1 MMKLSMSLIGKYLE
15 KFRPEYHIVNDT
27 LSISGVRFL
36 STSLETFSND
46 YVYIGDAKEYYQDNR
61 YKNALL
67 LTNGQNQLICHDA
80 NYEDL
85 FNEVLSSF
93 EFYNRIEQTLIMEAA
108 KGSKLSKLV
117 SIMGT
122 IYEDA
127 ILFFDME
134 GKLIASEHDSFLQ
147 EDMIYQE
154 LKQHKRMELN
164 SLGRTFFQQDGTISH
179 DLTDYPQQ
187 LFQKNETRG
196 TIAMYLKANQ
206 ERVGFLMLFPRNEL
220 NAATGIHLANLF
232 SQCSIMAK
240 EFTDTTSILTPKR
253 TILESLLRE
262 EKIPTPDVLQQLE
275 QSINMSKN
283 GCIILFQNQSIQN
296 YTIYRM
302 AERTLNQLQN
312 NISCEYQ
319 NSMVI
324 LTAVSNRKSILKCL
338 KENLIYGKYTIGIS
352 MTIQTAKQIPMAYR
366 QAQFALKNGSNL
378 GIYHCKDFALEYLI
392 QNLKNQEMAMEL
404 LHPLIG
410 ILKQYDQDNHTK
422 LYQTLR
428 TYLLNNSS
436 QIKTAEA
443 LNVHLN
449 TLKYRLKRIEEIDHI
464 NFSNFSKEKE
474 LFYLRLSIEMLD
486 SI

>member
-15 KFRPEYHIVNDT
+15 KFHPEYHIVNDT

-36 STSLETFSND
+36 STSLETFSKD
-46 YVYIGDAKEYYQDNR
+46 YVYIGDAKEYYQDSR
-61 YKNALL
+61 YQNALL
-67 LTNGQNQLICHDA
+67 LTNGKNQLICHNAD
-80 NYEDL
+80 YEDL
-85 FNEVLSSF
+85 FNEVLSAF
-93 EFYNRIEQTLIMEAA
+93 EFYNRIEQKLIMESAR
-108 KGSKLSKLV
+108 GTKLSKLV

-127 ILFFDME
+127 ILIFDME
-134 GKLIASEHDSFLQ
+134 GKLIASEHDTFLQ

-164 SLGRTFFQQDGTISH
+164 SIGRTFFQKDGTISH

-196 TIAMYLKANQ
+196 TVAMYLTSNQ
-206 ERVGFLMLFPRNEL
+206 ERIGFLMLFPRTEL
-220 NAATGIHLANLF
+220 SAAIALHLANLF
-232 SQCSIMAK
+232 SECCIMAN
-240 EFTDTTSILTPKR
+240 EFTDTASILTPKR
-253 TILESLLRE
+253 TILESLLRG

-275 QSINMSKN
+275 QAVNMKKN
-283 GCIILFQNQSIQN
+283 GCIILFQNQNIQN

-302 AERTLNQLQN
+302 TERTLDQLQN

-319 NSMVI
+319 NSIVI
-324 LTAVSNRKSILKCL
+324 LTAVSNAKAILECL
-338 KENLIYGKYTIGIS
+338 KEKLIYGKYTIGIS
-352 MTIQTAKQIPMAYR
+352 MTIQTATQIPMAYR
-366 QAQFALKNGSNL
+366 QAQFALKNGNNP

-410 ILKQYDQDNHTK
+410 ILKQYDQDNHTE
-422 LYQTLR
+422 LYHTLR

-449 TLKYRLKRIEEIDHI
+449 TLKYRLKRIEEIGHI
-464 NFSNFSKEKE
+464 NYSKEKE

-486 SI
+486 FS